1 MFWFEGRGL
10 GLPVSVGEL
19 SLRVGTHLVL
29 LTQMPELAYTPPS
42 TGKRASSGPHTSHG
56 ASSTQVLKVV
66 AKDQRHHDASQR
78 CDRYDAT
85 AHQHEPCCA
94 IHTVTVNPEHAGV
107 NQLPDAI

>member
-42 TGKRASSGPHTSHG
+42 TGKRASS
-56 ASSTQVLKVV
+56 
-66 AKDQRHHDASQR
+66 
-78 CDRYDAT
+78 
-85 AHQHEPCCA
+85 EP
-94 IHTVTVNPEHAGV
+94 HTVTVNPEHAGV